1 MRKALENHFSVNK
14 PHAVISSLPYYCN
27 PAVAKAARKGN
38 AHYFDLTEDVAVTQ
52 AVRRI
57 ARGAS
62 KAFVPQCG
70 LAPGFISI
78 AANELAKHF
87 DELRSIKLRVGA
99 LPQHPN
105 NVLKYSLTWS
115 TEGLINEYGN
125 ACESVVDGKIVDAA
139 PLEGLEEIEID
150 GTLYEAFNTS
160 GGLGSLAESYG
171 KQCEQINYKTMRYPG
186 HCAQM
191 RLLMNDLKLN
201 SDRATLKRVLEHAVP
216 QTLQDVVIVY
226 AAVAGKQDGEL
237 REENYVNKIYPQMI
251 AGRLWSAIQV
261 TTAAGITA
269 VVDLVLASP
278 RKYQGFVAQ
287 EQFDLPEIL
296 DNRFGQYYAPG
307 GTKDLSSTVVVSG
320 QAGHQ
325 RRRASARKPC
335 ATRQFGEAQRNERG
349 QIRHQRRRRRHSQA
363 ARHRFDQR
371 RRVVGQPRLVEGRR
385 RQRRSPRPIPRPA
398 KTLGAGAQRHRH
410 RLRGTSCAAS
420 VEAAAAWRSVP
431 APRRGEA
438 VRLLGDALRAVK
450 DDLGALVTLENGK
463 IKAEGLGEVQ
473 EMIDIADFAVGQSRM
488 LYGLTMHSER
498 PQHRMYE
505 QWHPLGVVGI
515 ISAFNFPVA
524 VWAWNAFL
532 AAICGNASVWKPS
545 PKTPLTAIAVQ
556 HICNKRDA
564 RAQTTGDLPA
574 VHRRAAPNSPRVSST
589 TGASRWCRSRA
600 RLRLAA
606 MSRSASRAG
615 SARAC
620 SSSAATTPSLS
631 TRLRT

>member
-1 MRKALENHFSVNK
+1 MHKVLILGAGKIGALISGLLAESGDYDVTLGDVDAAAAEAVVKAHGSEHLRAVALDAGDAKALENHFRVNK

-38 AHYFDLTEDVAVTQ
+38 AHYFDLTEDVEVTRS
-52 AVRRI
+52 VRRT
-57 ARGAS
+57 AKGS
-62 KAFVPQCG
+62 TKAFVPQCG

-78 AANELAKHF
+78 AANELTKHF

-125 ACESVVDGKIVDAA
+125 PCESVVDGKIVSAA

-160 GGLGSLAESYG
+160 GGLGSLAETYG

-269 VVDLVLASP
+269 VVDLVMTNP
-278 RKYQGFVAQ
+278 RKFKGFVAQ
-287 EQFDLPEIL
+287 EQFALPDIL
-296 DNRFGQYYAPG
+296 ENRFGQYYAPG

-320 QAGHQ
+320 KAGHQ
-325 RRRASARKPC
+325 RRTASKPPAKNTPPARK
-335 ATRQFGEAQRNERG
+335 
-349 QIRHQRRRRRHSQA
+349 
-363 ARHRFDQR
+363 
-371 RRVVGQPRLVEGRR
+371 
-385 RQRRSPRPIPRPA
+385 
-398 KTLGAGAQRHRH
+398 K
-410 RLRGTSCAAS
+410 
-420 VEAAAAWRSVP
+420 
-431 APRRGEA
+431 
-438 VRLLGDALRAVK
+438 K
-450 DDLGALVTLENGK
+450 
-463 IKAEGLGEVQ
+463 
-473 EMIDIADFAVGQSRM
+473 
-488 LYGLTMHSER
+488 
-498 PQHRMYE
+498 
-505 QWHPLGVVGI
+505 
-515 ISAFNFPVA
+515 
-524 VWAWNAFL
+524 
-532 AAICGNASVWKPS
+532 
-545 PKTPLTAIAVQ
+545 
-556 HICNKRDA
+556 
-564 RAQTTGDLPA
+564 
-574 VHRRAAPNSPRVSST
+574 
-589 TGASRWCRSRA
+589 
-600 RLRLAA
+600 
-606 MSRSASRAG
+606 
-615 SARAC
+615 
-620 SSSAATTPSLS
+620 
-631 TRLRT
+631 